1 MLYFRFCTL
10 CDSKRNSLRLQTQSA
25 SKRKWSVLTCTKKY
39 TVSAL
44 TRFSWRS
51 VSALTGFS
59 RKKKRRARSACIC
72 AVAQCGILKKSFTSF
87 RSFSKF
93 RIAKENGRQ
102 KNELLQIAKI
112 TFPSSVF
119 RHCIFG
125 RSNKNTVT
133 DFLLPKIFFL
143 TFQKQAPRYSF
154 QQSGIG
160 LQNREVR

>member
-1 MLYFRFCTL
+1 MYKKIYR
-10 CDSKRNSLRLQTQSA
+10 KRTYGFLERRNGVRPPEVFALSRYAENFEKELHFVQIFFKTPLRLNMLLANQD
-25 SKRKWSVLTCTKKY
+25 VM
-39 TVSAL
+39 
-44 TRFSWRS
+44 
-51 VSALTGFS
+51 
-59 RKKKRRARSACIC
+59 RKK
-72 AVAQCGILKKSFTSF
+72 
-87 RSFSKF
+87 
-93 RIAKENGRQ
+93 NGRQ

>member
-59 RKKKRRARSACIC
+59 RKKKRRARSAGIC

-93 RIAKENGRQ
+93 HLRLDTLLANQDAILKKTEGGKMSFCKLQ
-102 KNELLQIAKI
+102 KSL
-112 TFPSSVF
+112 F
-119 RHCIFG
+119 RL
-125 RSNKNTVT
+125 S
-133 DFLLPKIFFL
+133 L
-143 TFQKQAPRYSF
+143 
-154 QQSGIG
+154 
-160 LQNREVR
+160 